1 MSDTH
6 VVSNQVPPLEE
17 HNPASSPVLIEALIR
32 EGGQWGLDDVTAVGA
47 ISGAR
52 QTQRWGELAQ
62 RNRPILRTH
71 DRYGNRIDEVE
82 FDPSYHE
89 LMRVAIE
96 HGLHAAPWADDRP
109 GAHVVRAAK
118 TSVWTAEPG
127 HMCPISMTY
136 AVVPALRF
144 NPELAA
150 IYEPLLTSREY
161 DPELKLATTKVG
173 ITAGMSM
180 TEKQGGSDVRAGNT
194 EAAPNGDGT
203 YQLTGHKW
211 FTSAPMCDIF
221 LVLAQAPGGL
231 SCFFLPRVL
240 PDGSLNRM
248 RLQRLK
254 DKLGNNANA
263 SSEVEYDG
271 ATAWLVGE
279 EGRGVPTIIEMVN
292 LTRLDCTL
300 GSATS
305 MRTGLTQA
313 VHHAQHRKAFGE
325 YLIDQPLMRNVLADL
340 AVEAEAATMVAM
352 RMAGATDNA
361 VRGDE
366 TETLLRRIGLA
377 ASKYWVCK
385 RATPHAA
392 EAMECLGGNGYVEES
407 GMPRLYREAPL
418 MGIWEGSGNVS
429 ALDTLRAMATR
440 PEMYRGAVRRTRQEH
455 RPGCP
460 VGPPRRATAP
470 AAGRPGDDSV
480 PGPQG
485 RRGHLPGAAGFAAGA
500 AWASG
505 RGRGVPGHPAGRPVG
520 RRLRDH
526 ARRAGSRADHRAC
539 SSQGMTHAIR
549 PVDFDNL
556 KTMTYEVTG
565 RVARITFNR
574 PDKGNA
580 IIADTPLELSALV
593 ERADLDPGVHVIL
606 VSGRGE
612 GFCAGF
618 DLSAYADRT
627 GSAGGTGAYHG
638 TSLDG
643 KTQAVNHLP
652 NQPWDPMIDYQ
663 MMSRFVRGFSSLLYA
678 DKPTVVKIHGY
689 CVAGGTDIALHADQV
704 IAASDAKIGYPPTR
718 VWGVPAAGM
727 WAHRLGDQRAK
738 RLLLTGD
745 CITGA
750 QAAEWGLAVEAP
762 DPKDLDERTER
773 LVERIAAVPVNQL
786 IMVKLAL
793 NSALLQQG
801 VATSRMV
808 STVFDGVAR
817 HTPEGHAFVAD
828 AVEHGFREAVKHRD
842 EPFGDY
848 GRRASQV

>member
-1 MSDTH
+1 MPDTH

-32 EGGQWGLDDVTAVGA
+32 EGGQWGVDDVTAIGA
-47 ISGAR
+47 ISGSR
-52 QTQRWGELAQ
+52 QAQRWGELAQ

-82 FDPSYHE
+82 FDPAYHE
-89 LMRVAIE
+89 LMRLAIE

-144 NPELAA
+144 NPELAD

-194 EAAPNGDGT
+194 EAARGGDGT
-203 YQLTGHKW
+203 YSLNGHKW

-279 EGRGVPTIIEMVN
+279 EGRGVSTIIEMVN

-305 MRTGLTQA
+305 MRTGLAHA
-313 VHHAQHRKAFGE
+313 VHHAQHRKAFGA

-361 VRGDE
+361 VHGDQ
-366 TETLLRRIGLA
+366 TEALLRRIGLA

-385 RATPHAA
+385 RSAPHAA
-392 EAMECLGGNGYVEES
+392 EALECLGGNGYVEDS

-429 ALDTLRAMATR
+429 ALDTLRAMVTR
-440 PEMYRGAVRRTRQEH
+440 PECVEVLFGELAQTAGQDHRLDGHVEKLRRQLADVDNIAYRARQVAEDICLALQGSLLVRH
-455 RPGCP
+455 
-460 VGPPRRATAP
+460 
-470 AAGRPGDDSV
+470 
-480 PGPQG
+480 
-485 RRGHLPGAAGFAAGA
+485 
-500 AWASG
+500 
-505 RGRGVPGHPAGRPVG
+505 GHPAVAEAFLATRLEGRWG
-520 RRLRDH
+520 G
-526 ARRAGSRADHRAC
+526 AFG
-539 SSQGMTHAIR
+539 
-549 PVDFDNL
+549 
-556 KTMTYEVTG
+556 TMPTG
-565 RVARITFNR
+565 LDLAPI
-574 PDKGNA
+574 
-580 IIADTPLELSALV
+580 LERALV
-593 ERADLDPGVHVIL
+593 KG
-606 VSGRGE
+606 
-612 GFCAGF
+612 
-618 DLSAYADRT
+618 
-627 GSAGGTGAYHG
+627 
-638 TSLDG
+638 
-643 KTQAVNHLP
+643 
-652 NQPWDPMIDYQ
+652 
-663 MMSRFVRGFSSLLYA
+663 
-678 DKPTVVKIHGY
+678 
-689 CVAGGTDIALHADQV
+689 
-704 IAASDAKIGYPPTR
+704 
-718 VWGVPAAGM
+718 
-727 WAHRLGDQRAK
+727 
-738 RLLLTGD
+738 
-745 CITGA
+745 
-750 QAAEWGLAVEAP
+750 
-762 DPKDLDERTER
+762 
-773 LVERIAAVPVNQL
+773 
-786 IMVKLAL
+786 
-793 NSALLQQG
+793 
-801 VATSRMV
+801 
-808 STVFDGVAR
+808 
-817 HTPEGHAFVAD
+817 
-828 AVEHGFREAVKHRD
+828 
-842 EPFGDY
+842 
-848 GRRASQV
+848 